1 MDFSNPT
8 SLLFLL
14 IGKESSYIAPLILC
28 MYIAQN
34 WDNIYAYIKKLYIY
48 NRSKLELSTTI
59 YINKH
64 QGYKYGIVTNS
75 VKGIFYYLK
84 QTHPIIKKAVNYT
97 LPSSTDEIFTSVNLI
112 PSSDSGG
119 IWLTSTIHAEF
130 HITVKQTS
138 RRRSQEEM
146 PGADEIEEN
155 CIKITLTSYESNES
169 IITFIDKWSAEFEE
183 FHTKKNAAKQY
194 IIKPIFD
201 AKSNEMEYP
210 EPIDFKTTKSFKNL
224 FFEGKDALIKRLDTF
239 KNKEQYIKL
248 GIPETLGLL
257 LYGEPGT
264 GKTSTI
270 KAIAQYMDMSLI
282 IVPMNKIHTRKQLD
296 EIFYSSHLNDY
307 VMPSKRIYVFEEID
321 CNGWDKIVRDRRLP
335 QLTDDTIANG
345 QTITELINDSLKKE
359 PTKKKQDDDK
369 LTLGALLEVLDGIV
383 EVPGRIVI
391 MTTNHRDILDSAL
404 TRPGRIDMEIEFKKL
419 RRQQINEIYKQFY
432 GYSIPHTILN
442 EIPDYKY
449 TQADLSQLLFKYQND
464 PNNLIESIMK
474 SNK

>member
-1 MDFSNPT
+1 
-8 SLLFLL
+8 
-14 IGKESSYIAPLILC
+14 

-34 WDNIYAYIKKLYIY
+34 WENIYAYIKKLYIY
-48 NRSKLELSTTI
+48 NRSKLELTTSI

-64 QGYKYGIVTNS
+64 QGYKYGTVTNS
-75 VKGIFYYLK
+75 IKGVFYFLK
-84 QTHPIIKKAVNYT
+84 QTNPIIKKAVNYT

-119 IWLTSTIHAEF
+119 IWLTPTIHAEF
-130 HITVKQTS
+130 NITVKQTS
-138 RRRSQEEM
+138 RRRSHEEM
-146 PGADEIEEN
+146 PGTDEIEEN
-155 CIKITLTSYESNES
+155 CIKITLTSYESNE
-169 IITFIDKWSAEFEE
+169 TLVAFIDKWADTFEE
-183 FHTKKNAAKQY
+183 YHKKKTAAKQY
-194 IIKPIFD
+194 IIKPTFD
-201 AKSNEMEYP
+201 SKSNEMDYP

-239 KNKEQYIKL
+239 KNKEQYTKL

-270 KAIAQYMDMSLI
+270 KAIAQYMDMSII

-296 EIFYSSHLNDY
+296 EIFYSSNLNDY
-307 VMPSKRIYVFEEID
+307 VAPSKRIYVFEEID
-321 CNGWDKIVRDRRLP
+321 CNGWEKIVRDRRLP
-335 QLTDDTIANG
+335 VISDDIPSNG
-345 QTITELINDSLKKE
+345 QSITEIINESLKKE
-359 PTKKKQDDDK
+359 APKKKQDDDK

-391 MTTNHRDILDSAL
+391 MTTNHRDILDPAL

-419 RRQQINEIYKQFY
+419 RRQQINDIYKQFY
-432 GYSIPHTILN
+432 GFSISHTILN

-449 TQADLSQLLFKYQND
+449 TQADLSQLLFRYQND
-464 PNNLIESIMK
+464 PHSFIEAIAK
-474 SNK
+474 STK